1 MIFICLVTINE
12 YLNAIVLVFSPLSS
26 SSSSF
31 HTHLCCRGRLH
42 CSFFSRLFYL
52 LRLSSLPSLIVFGGG
67 IVMALLSC
75 RLPPRFVFCF
85 LYSFRSLL
93 SCFFFFSL
101 LMRYPANR
109 LPVGFNASYPSI
121 VQDKRGDRE
130 QSGDGRVCIFLSE
143 SLI

>member
-1 MIFICLVTINE
+1 MSFEIFFICLVTINE

-67 IVMALLSC
+67 IVMALLSLVVFLLASSFDFC
-75 RLPPRFVFCF
+75 SLFFRFSPVFF
-85 LYSFRSLL
+85 Y
-93 SCFFFFSL
+93 L
-101 LMRYPANR
+101 LMHYPANR
-109 LPVGFNASYPSI
+109 LPVRFNASYPSI
-121 VQDKRGDRE
+121 V
-130 QSGDGRVCIFLSE
+130 
-143 SLI
+143 